1 MQIFITA
8 KGMKKYLYT
17 SVLFPFL
24 LVLICAVSVNA
35 QDIHFSQF
43 FETPLLRNP
52 SLAGIFR
59 GDIRI
64 QSVYRSQWNNITDA
78 YRTGSFNIE
87 YKKPMGNGDDFLTI
101 GGQFL
106 YDKAGTIALTST
118 HILPVLN
125 YQKSLSTERNMY
137 LSLGFMGG
145 VVQRRI
151 DESKMTTNSQYNG
164 INFDPSLGNG
174 ENFSTTSYTYLDAAV
189 GMSFNTQLGDN
200 VNNNI
205 YAGLA
210 YHHFNK
216 SNKISFYGNIN
227 LEMTPKWVGSLG
239 IRMNV
244 SEESYCTIYGDY
256 SQQGNY
262 QEKVAGLVYSYRLGD
277 PEDPRY
283 VLHLGTMVRLQD
295 ALIPMMKLDI
305 SHMAVSV
312 SYDANTSQLRNASYG
327 RGGFELALSYQNFNN
342 KDNSTRDA
350 VRCPVF

>member
-1 MQIFITA
+1 MQLFITI
-8 KGMKKYLYT
+8 KGMKKYL
-17 SVLFPFL
+17 SQKLSFAF
-24 LVLICAVSVNA
+24 VLILLSSVSVKA

-52 SLAGIFR
+52 SLAGIFT
-59 GDIRI
+59 GDIRAEM
-64 QSVYRSQWNNITDA
+64 VYRSQWNNITDA
-78 YRTGSFNIE
+78 YQTGSFNIE
-87 YKKPMGNGDDFLTI
+87 YKKPVGKGYDFLTI
-101 GGQFL
+101 GAQIL

-145 VVQRRI
+145 LVQRRI
-151 DESKMTTNSQYNG
+151 DQSKMTTNSQFNG
-164 INFDPSLGNG
+164 TEYDPTL
-174 ENFSTTSYTYLDAAV
+174 STQEDFTKTSYSYLDATV
-189 GMSFNTQLGDN
+189 GMSFNTQIGEN
-200 VNNNI
+200 ENNNI

-216 SNKISFYGNIN
+216 SNKASFYGNIN

-244 SEESYCTIYGDY
+244 SEESYCTLYGDY
-256 SQQGNY
+256 SVQGSY
-262 QEKVAGLVYSYRLGD
+262 KETVAGLIYSYRLGD

-283 VLHLGTMVRLQD
+283 VLHIGSMVRFKD
-295 ALIPMMKLDI
+295 ALIPVAKLDI
-305 SHMAVSV
+305 SHVGVSV

-327 RGGFELALSYQNFNN
+327 RGGFELALKYQNFSN
-342 KDNSTRDA
+342 KDNSSSNS
-350 VRCPVF
+350 VRCPKF

>member
-1 MQIFITA
+1 MHIFITA
-8 KGMKKYLYT
+8 KSMKKHLH
-17 SVLFPFL
+17 SRVLFPLL

-52 SLAGIFR
+52 SLAGIFK

-87 YKKPMGNGDDFLTI
+87 YKRQMGKGDDFLTI

-145 VVQRRI
+145 LVQRRI

-174 ENFSTTSYTYLDAAV
+174 ENFSNTSYAYLDAAV

-256 SQQGNY
+256 SKQGSY

-283 VLHLGTMVRLQD
+283 VLHLGTMVRVQD

-305 SHMAVSV
+305 SHMAVSL

-327 RGGFELALSYQNFNN
+327 RGGIELALSYQNFNN